1 MKHTKKALF
10 FRLLWYIIMIL
21 VSLVFCFPVLYLIF
35 TGFKT
40 PQETVAFPP
49 TLIPKKWTLSA
60 YEEGLSSGIFS
71 KYLLNSIFV
80 SGMVVIGTVSS
91 AALVGFGFARLR
103 SRMQNFL
110 FMLVLATMMIP
121 SSVTLIPVYS
131 IYSKIGW
138 IDTYLP
144 LIVPAFTG
152 GGAFSIFLI
161 KQFFEAIPNEL
172 VESSKIDGAGW
183 FTIFWKMFLPNSKP
197 VLLVVIIFAF
207 VNSWNDF
214 FAPLIFLINPEKF
227 TVAIG
232 LNTFR
237 NSYGAA
243 MDIAP
248 LMAMATLSVLPIL
261 LLFVFAQKYFV
272 QGITTTGLK

>member
-10 FRLLWYIIMIL
+10 FILLWYIIMIL
-21 VSLVFCFPVLYLIF
+21 VSLIFCFPVLYLIF

-49 TLIPKKWTLSA
+49 TLIPEKWTLSA

-103 SRMQNFL
+103 SRMKNFL

-144 LIVPAFTG
+144 LIVPAFAG

-197 VLLVVIIFAF
+197 VLLVVTIFAF

-272 QGITTTGLK
+272 QGVTTTGLK

>member
-103 SRMQNFL
+103 SRMKNFL

-144 LIVPAFTG
+144 LIVPAFT

>member
-103 SRMQNFL
+103 SRMKNFL

-161 KQFFEAIPNEL
+161 EQFFEAIPNEL

>member
-103 SRMQNFL
+103 SRMKNFL

-197 VLLVVIIFAF
+197 VLLVVTIFAF

>member
-103 SRMQNFL
+103 SRMKNFL
-110 FMLVLATMMIP
+110 FMLVPATMMIP

>member
-103 SRMQNFL
+103 SRMKNFL

-183 FTIFWKMFLPNSKP
+183 VTIFWKMFLPNSKP

>member
-10 FRLLWYIIMIL
+10 FRLLWYIIMNL
-21 VSLVFCFPVLYLIF
+21 VSLVFCIPVLYLIF

-103 SRMQNFL
+103 SRMKNFL

>member
-103 SRMQNFL
+103 SRMKNFL

-248 LMAMATLSVLPIL
+248 LMAMATLSVHPIL

>member
-10 FRLLWYIIMIL
+10 FRLLWYIIVIL

-103 SRMQNFL
+103 SRMKNFL

>member
-103 SRMQNFL
+103 SRMINFL

>member
-80 SGMVVIGTVSS
+80 SGMIVIGTVSS

-103 SRMQNFL
+103 SRMKNFL

>member
-21 VSLVFCFPVLYLIF
+21 LSLVFCFPVLYLIF

-103 SRMQNFL
+103 SRMKNFL

>member
-103 SRMQNFL
+103 SRMKNFL

-152 GGAFSIFLI
+152 GGEFSIFLI

>member
-103 SRMQNFL
+103 SRMKNFL

>member
-1 MKHTKKALF
+1 MKSSH
-10 FRLLWYIIMIL
+10 
-21 VSLVFCFPVLYLIF
+21 
-35 TGFKT
+35 
-40 PQETVAFPP
+40 
-49 TLIPKKWTLSA
+49 KKWTLSA

-103 SRMQNFL
+103 SRMKNFL

-138 IDTYLP
+138 IDPSLP

>member
-1 MKHTKKALF
+1 MYETYKKALF

-103 SRMQNFL
+103 SRMKNFL

-243 MDIAP
+243 MLP
-248 LMAMATLSVLPIL
+248 LWQWQLCQYFQFFFFLFLLKNILSRESQP
-261 LLFVFAQKYFV
+261 QD
-272 QGITTTGLK
+272 

>member
-60 YEEGLSSGIFS
+60 YEEGLSSGIFC

-103 SRMQNFL
+103 SRMKNFL

>member
-103 SRMQNFL
+103 SRMKNFL
-110 FMLVLATMMIP
+110 IMLVLATMMIP

>member
-103 SRMQNFL
+103 SRMKNFL

-197 VLLVVIIFAF
+197 VLLVVIIF

>member
-49 TLIPKKWTLSA
+49 KLIPKKWTLSA

-103 SRMQNFL
+103 SRMKNFL

>member
-91 AALVGFGFARLR
+91 AALVVFGFVRLR
-103 SRMQNFL
+103 CRMKNFL

-261 LLFVFAQKYFV
+261 LLIVFAQKYFV

>member
-91 AALVGFGFARLR
+91 VALVGFGFARLR
-103 SRMQNFL
+103 SRMKNFL

>member
-103 SRMQNFL
+103 SRMKNFL

-248 LMAMATLSVLPIL
+248 FMAMATLSVLPIL

>member
-103 SRMQNFL
+103 SRMKNFL

-172 VESSKIDGAGW
+172 VESSKIDGAGGG
-183 FTIFWKMFLPNSKP
+183 TIFWKMFLPNSKP

>member
-71 KYLLNSIFV
+71 KYLLNSILV

-103 SRMQNFL
+103 SRMKNFL

>member
-21 VSLVFCFPVLYLIF
+21 VSLVFCFPALYLIF

-103 SRMQNFL
+103 SRMKNFL

>member
-10 FRLLWYIIMIL
+10 FRLLWYIITIL

-103 SRMQNFL
+103 SRMKNFL

-261 LLFVFAQKYFV
+261 LFVFAQKYFV

>member
-103 SRMQNFL
+103 SRMKNFL
-110 FMLVLATMMIP
+110 FMLVLATMMIT

>member
-103 SRMQNFL
+103 SRMKNFL

-197 VLLVVIIFAF
+197 VLFVVIIFAF

>member
-103 SRMQNFL
+103 SRMKNFL

-144 LIVPAFTG
+144 LIVPTFTG

>member
-10 FRLLWYIIMIL
+10 FRLLWYIIMSL

-103 SRMQNFL
+103 SRMKNFL
-110 FMLVLATMMIP
+110 FMLVLATMIIP

>member
-1 MKHTKKALF
+1 MKRKFKYILF
-10 FRLLWYIIMIL
+10 KILWYIVMIL
-21 VSLVFCFPVLYLIF
+21 TTLLFCFPVLYLIF

-40 PQETVAFPP
+40 PQETVSFPP
-49 TLIPKKWTLSA
+49 TLIPEKWTLSA
-60 YEEGLSSGIFS
+60 YKEGLSSGIFS

-80 SGMVVIGTVSS
+80 SGMVVVGTVSS
-91 AALVGFGFARLR
+91 ASLVGFGFARLR
-103 SRMQNFL
+103 SRLRNIL

-144 LIVPAFTG
+144 LIVPAFAG
-152 GGAFSIFLI
+152 GGAFSIFLM

-183 FTIFWKMFLPNSKP
+183 FTIFLKMFLPNSKP
-197 VLLVVIIFAF
+197 VLLVVTIFAF

-214 FAPLIFLINPEKF
+214 FAPLIFLIDPDKF

-261 LLFVFAQKYFV
+261 LLFIFAQKYFV

>member
-40 PQETVAFPP
+40 PQGTVAFPP

-103 SRMQNFL
+103 SRMKNFL

>member
-103 SRMQNFL
+103 SRMKNFL

-232 LNTFR
+232 LNTFI

>member
-103 SRMQNFL
+103 SRMKNFL

-272 QGITTTGLK
+272 QGITTTG

>member
-35 TGFKT
+35 TGFKP

-103 SRMQNFL
+103 SRMKNFL

>member
-1 MKHTKKALF
+1 
-10 FRLLWYIIMIL
+10 MIL

-49 TLIPKKWTLSA
+49 TLIPKNGPLSA

-103 SRMQNFL
+103 SRMKIFCLCLFCNNDDPEQCDFDSRIFYLFQNR
-110 FMLVLATMMIP
+110 M
-121 SSVTLIPVYS
+121 
-131 IYSKIGW
+131 
-138 IDTYLP
+138 DRYLP
-144 LIVPAFTG
+144 SFDRSCFYRRGRILNL
-152 GGAFSIFLI
+152 SD
-161 KQFFEAIPNEL
+161 KQFLRQFQMNWL
-172 VESSKIDGAGW
+172 SLLKLTVQDGLL
-183 FTIFWKMFLPNSKP
+183 FLKMFLPNSKP

-214 FAPLIFLINPEKF
+214 L
-227 TVAIG
+227 
-232 LNTFR
+232 R
-237 NSYGAA
+237 H
-243 MDIAP
+243 
-248 LMAMATLSVLPIL
+248 
-261 LLFVFAQKYFV
+261 
-272 QGITTTGLK
+272 

>member
-103 SRMQNFL
+103 SRMKNFL

-261 LLFVFAQKYFV
+261 LFVFAQKYFV

>member
-1 MKHTKKALF
+1 
-10 FRLLWYIIMIL
+10 MIL

-103 SRMQNFL
+103 SRMKNFL
-110 FMLVLATMMIP
+110 FVLVLATMMIP

>member
-103 SRMQNFL
+103 SRMKNFL

-172 VESSKIDGAGW
+172 VESSKIDGARW